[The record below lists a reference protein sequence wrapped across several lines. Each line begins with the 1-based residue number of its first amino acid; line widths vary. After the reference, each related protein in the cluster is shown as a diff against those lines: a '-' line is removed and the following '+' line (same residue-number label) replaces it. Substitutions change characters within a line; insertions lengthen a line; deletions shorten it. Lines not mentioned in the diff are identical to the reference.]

1 MIFSSKTKPQSV
13 FVKASKGSVVTIE
26 DCYTEADTLV
36 ENDGTSIVTLTDVQH
51 HRSISTKGVV
61 K

>member
-13 FVKASKGSVVTIE
+13 FVKASRGSVVIIE
-26 DCYTEADTLV
+26 DCHTDADTLV